1 MRAHI
6 FGPTYRT
13 LMRLLVEARKKSG
26 VTQAEMAAKLDI
38 DQPRLSKVE
47 LANGRID
54 VIQYFTYCRAVG
66 LNPCEIYA
74 EAERIAGHSR

>member
-6 FGPTYRT
+6 FGPTYKT

-26 VTQAEMAAKLDI
+26 VTQIEMAAKLDI

-47 LANGRID
+47 RANGRID
-54 VIQYFTYCRAVG
+54 VVQYFTYCRVVG
-66 LNPCEIYA
+66 INPCEVYA
-74 EAERIAGHSR
+74 EAERIAEQS